1 MSWRYTTKK
10 FIPLVSYRNVLPCDT
25 TCSVLEENHIN
36 EEGLLE
42 EDLHLLEVNLE
53 DLETTSQEKGESSGY

>member
-1 MSWRYTTKK
+1 M
-10 FIPLVSYRNVLPCDT
+10 
-25 TCSVLEENHIN
+25 LEENHIN